1 MIPLLTL
8 TCAIACGQ
16 SVPSD
21 TLVVSSDPELREL
34 AATLLPS
41 IAARSGLELREP
53 VRVEWRTEAELT
65 SYLVH
70 KMEEEL
76 PGDEADR
83 IRDSYALLGLV
94 PADLDLRALFLDI
107 YTEQV
112 AGFYDPDSTA
122 LFVMTGQA
130 DEALETV
137 LIHELVHAVQDQAAD
152 LAALTSKELG
162 NDRQVAAQAAI
173 EGHATLVMFEYMAE
187 KLQGTP
193 VDLAALPNFSATLR
207 PALAAMTSQS
217 VALARAPRIVQESI
231 VFPYVDGA
239 GFVQDLWRRNS
250 GRPAPFGDHLPAST
264 EQILDPDRLL
274 GSAVDSPVDLEIHA
288 EDARLVSY
296 TNSLG
301 QAGVRVLLEELLGEG
316 RGAAANGWDGDQFAL
331 LGPAGRDRSLVW
343 FSVWDDEPAR
353 DAFVALGDALTTALG
368 GNASLEARALDGLP
382 AAVLTVGSVDG
393 DLRAQI
399 ADRP

>member
-1 MIPLLTL
+1 MISMVTL
-8 TCAIACGQ
+8 ACAIACGQ
-16 SVPSD
+16 ALPSD

-41 IAARSGLELREP
+41 IAERSGLELREP
-53 VRVEWRTEAELT
+53 VRVEWRSEAELT
-65 SYLVH
+65 RYLVH
-70 KMEEEL
+70 KMGEEL

-94 PADLDLRALFLDI
+94 PADLDLRALFLDV

-122 LFVMTGQA
+122 LFVMVGQTE
-130 DEALETV
+130 EALETV
-137 LIHELVHAVQDQAAD
+137 LIHELVHAVQDQEAD

-187 KLQGTP
+187 KLQGSP
-193 VDLAALPNFSATLR
+193 VDLASLPNFSATLR
-207 PALAAMTSQS
+207 PALATMTSQS
-217 VALARAPRIVQESI
+217 RALARAPRIVQESI

-239 GFVQDLWRRNS
+239 GFVQELWMRTS
-250 GRPAPFGDHLPAST
+250 GRPAPFGHRLPAST

-274 GSAVDSPVDLEIHA
+274 GSVVDVPVDLEVDP
-288 EDARLVSY
+288 EDANGVAY

-301 QAGVRVLLEELLGEG
+301 QAGVQVLLEELLGEG
-316 RGAAANGWDGDQFAL
+316 LGARASGWDGDQFVL
-331 LGPAGRDRSLVW
+331 LGPAGSERSLVW
-343 FSVWDDEPAR
+343 WSVWDDEPAR
-353 DAFVALGDALTTALG
+353 DGFVALSDVLTAALG
-368 GNASLEARALDGLP
+368 GNASLEARTLDGLH
-382 AAVLTVGSVDG
+382 AAVLTVGSVEDEP
-393 DLRAQI
+393 RVRI
-399 ADRP
+399 AERR